1 MEHILALQQL
11 ADSVG
16 ADEGPEGSTVSPICS
31 SQSNNCVDGV
41 PTYEV
46 I

>member
-11 ADSVG
+11 ADNIG
-16 ADEGPEGSTVSPICS
+16 PEEGPEGSTTSPLCS
-31 SQSNNCVDGV
+31 SKSNNCVDGV
-41 PTYEV
+41 PTYDV